1 MLIFREKEI
10 LSAAQCAFIENA
22 DFLSKQKWC
31 KNRLCNGILF
41 RQSSEFFEKIGLTQ
55 VELPSEELKRV
66 HSALSRENLFDGFA
80 LLGTSLP
87 KLTLSEKSAIGTN
100 ALSRSLPACRRK
112 DIQKP
117 FARFFGKGF
126 LLLRRQC
133 KFLSERLN
141 KTGIDTPFGVNW
153 NVSSVDVCVR
163 HLFK

>member
-41 RQSSEFFEKIGLTQ
+41 RQSSEFFEKIGLAQ
-55 VELPSEELKRV
+55 VELPSGELKRV
-66 HSALSRENLFDGFA
+66 HSVLSRGNLFDGFA

-87 KLTLSEKSAIGTN
+87 NLTLPEKSTIGTM
-100 ALSRSLPACRRK
+100 LSPLHCPLGDTKTFENLSLDFSER
-112 DIQKP
+112 D
-117 FARFFGKGF
+117 FFF
-126 LLLRRQC
+126 YAAQC
-133 KFLSERLN
+133 KFLAERLN
-141 KTGIDTPFGVNW
+141 KSCFYTPLGSNWSVSGV
-153 NVSSVDVCVR
+153 DICIR

>member
-55 VELPSEELKRV
+55 VELPSGELKRV

-87 KLTLSEKSAIGTN
+87 KLTLSEKSAIGTM
-100 ALSRSLPACRRK
+100 LSPAHCPLADAKTFKSLSLDFSER
-112 DIQKP
+112 D
-117 FARFFGKGF
+117 FFF
-126 LLLRRQC
+126 YAAQC

-153 NVSSVDVCVR
+153 NISSVDVCVR